1 LKNCLGNGK
10 RMKKMSKD
18 TEGQIPKKEKEQLS
32 VVPF

>member
-1 LKNCLGNGK
+1 
-10 RMKKMSKD
+10 MKKMSKD